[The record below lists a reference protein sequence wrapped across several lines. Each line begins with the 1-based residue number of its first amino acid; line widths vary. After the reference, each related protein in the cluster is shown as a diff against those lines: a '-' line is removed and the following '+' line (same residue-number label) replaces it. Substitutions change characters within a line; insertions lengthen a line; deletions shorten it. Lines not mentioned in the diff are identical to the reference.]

1 MTEAEWLSCTDPQRM
16 LSFLWAKTSGRKLGL
31 FAVACA
37 RRIWNLL
44 TDERSRKVVDVAERY
59 SDGLVGRRELDAARR
74 AAWAA
79 ERKFLSGLAAQR
91 EGQEVEVYTSKLDG
105 LPMELAESF
114 FGAPAFVA
122 ARAMLAVDKA
132 NPSSVREWR
141 TADLIRDI
149 FGPLPFRD
157 IALGPAILTWNDSTV
172 VRLAQA
178 AYDER
183 NMPTGT
189 LDNGRLLVLADALEE
204 SGCSDASILEHL
216 RGPGEHVR
224 GCWVVDQILG
234 KE

>member
-1 MTEAEWLSCTDPQRM
+1 MTEADWLASTDPQTM

-37 RRIWNLL
+37 RRIWDLL

-79 ERKFLSGLAAQR
+79 ERKYLSGLAAQCQ
-91 EGQEVEVYTSKLDG
+91 GQEVEVYTSKLDG

-122 ARAMLAVDKA
+122 ARARWAVSKA
-132 NPSSVREWR
+132 NPSSDREWL
-141 TADLIRDI
+141 TADLIRDL

-157 IALGPAILTWNDSTV
+157 IVLAPAVLAWKGATVLRLG
-172 VRLAQA
+172 QA
-178 AYDER
+178 AYEER
-183 NMPTGT
+183 HMPAGT
-189 LDNGRLLVLADALEE
+189 LDNGLLAILADALEE
-204 SGCSDASILEHL
+204 AGCTNADILSHC
-216 RGPGEHVR
+216 RQPGEHVR
-224 GCWVVDQILG
+224 GCWVVDLVLG
-234 KE
+234 KS